1 MNIVILGT
9 IWLLSAL
16 CDRVWF
22 ALDRSIPAWDQADYL
37 TGSLNYLQAMQNF
50 QWNQEWWDS
59 FWQLSTK
66 IPPFTY
72 IVTAVI
78 QQIFGKGVDQATLVM
93 LLFNAV
99 LLISVYGL
107 GTVLFDSTVGLWAV
121 GLCQILPA
129 LYRYRLDFL
138 LDYPLAAIV
147 TLCFYCL
154 TIWRIKVSQKTN
166 TSLLWVVAFG
176 LSLGL
181 ALMVKQ
187 TALFFLLTPI
197 VWVIVVALRQRHWK
211 SLLQLLFGLCSSL
224 LIFGSW
230 YRINWLLILTSG
242 KRASIDS
249 AIAEGDPPLNSL
261 SAWTY
266 YWHQLPRQVSFPLLL
281 VPIFALLLYWGV
293 RGNVETT
300 RWVVFRW
307 LGVFWIGAYLL
318 SSLNMNKDDRYVLP
332 YLPVLT
338 VILAF
343 GLTRFQGL
351 WAKRVRWGTVGLAIL
366 LMLFNLFSMGGVL
379 GWMTQAFVQQEHYPY
394 TGKQFPH
401 EEVISQM
408 IKTEPYLRSTLGV
421 LPSTPTINQH
431 NFNYYGALQDFH
443 VYGRQVGTRK
453 KFLEQDAR
461 SLRWFLTKSGDQ
473 GSVPEVQGMMV
484 RRIET
489 SPNFELNK
497 TWNLP
502 DGSLLKLFHLK
513 APPLE
518 VKPLDDGNTGITLS
532 QVIVPEKTPPGVPV
546 SVTYIWNGSWKE
558 LAEGIVLLTWRHENN
573 SWLHDHGIAMGT
585 LRNSQF
591 SKEQLVQVTEKM
603 AMLPPVDTTPGIYTL
618 EAIYLNRSGEHR
630 TVPIIPK
637 VTIEINAQA
646 TPTPAPELDL
656 VTQLRNLAVKLP
668 QGTKRLEQI
677 FDEIGRINQYD
688 TVQDYL
694 VQTQLSM
701 EYRLNYI
708 GKNLD
713 WAYTLALANILQKK
727 VNSAIAS
734 LTQVTQLDSQNP
746 YPWAY
751 LAFVHLYNWQ
761 PKAAEHSLELALAK
775 NPKIQELKALSGVA
789 ALMQGNLV
797 KAWQNL

>member
-1 MNIVILGT
+1 
-9 IWLLSAL
+9 
-16 CDRVWF
+16 
-22 ALDRSIPAWDQADYL
+22 
-37 TGSLNYLQAMQNF
+37 
-50 QWNQEWWDS
+50 
-59 FWQLSTK
+59 
-66 IPPFTY
+66 
-72 IVTAVI
+72 
-78 QQIFGKGVDQATLVM
+78 
-93 LLFNAV
+93 
-99 LLISVYGL
+99 
-107 GTVLFDSTVGLWAV
+107 
-121 GLCQILPA
+121 
-129 LYRYRLDFL
+129 
-138 LDYPLAAIV
+138 
-147 TLCFYCL
+147 
-154 TIWRIKVSQKTN
+154 
-166 TSLLWVVAFG
+166 
-176 LSLGL
+176 
-181 ALMVKQ
+181 
-187 TALFFLLTPI
+187 
-197 VWVIVVALRQRHWK
+197 
-211 SLLQLLFGLCSSL
+211 
-224 LIFGSW
+224 
-230 YRINWLLILTSG
+230 
-242 KRASIDS
+242 
-249 AIAEGDPPLNSL
+249 
-261 SAWTY
+261 
-266 YWHQLPRQVSFPLLL
+266 
-281 VPIFALLLYWGV
+281 
-293 RGNVETT
+293 
-300 RWVVFRW
+300 
-307 LGVFWIGAYLL
+307 
-318 SSLNMNKDDRYVLP
+318 
-332 YLPVLT
+332 
-338 VILAF
+338 
-343 GLTRFQGL
+343 
-351 WAKRVRWGTVGLAIL
+351 
-366 LMLFNLFSMGGVL
+366 
-379 GWMTQAFVQQEHYPY
+379 
-394 TGKQFPH
+394 
-401 EEVISQM
+401 
-408 IKTEPYLRSTLGV
+408 
-421 LPSTPTINQH
+421 
-431 NFNYYGALQDFH
+431 
-443 VYGRQVGTRK
+443 
-453 KFLEQDAR
+453 
-461 SLRWFLTKSGDQ
+461 
-473 GSVPEVQGMMV
+473 
-484 RRIET
+484 
-489 SPNFELNK
+489 
-497 TWNLP
+497 
-502 DGSLLKLFHLK
+502 
-513 APPLE
+513 
-518 VKPLDDGNTGITLS
+518 
-532 QVIVPEKTPPGVPV
+532 
-546 SVTYIWNGSWKE
+546 